1 MADDATDTTT
11 DSTDD
16 YAMKLDARVGYG
28 FGFTLNEHHGVLTP
42 YSELTYGTTDSYRM
56 GLNWAAGTRF
66 DLTLLGER
74 REPTTDPAEHAVLL
88 KGEVRF

>member
-1 MADDATDTTT
+1 
-11 DSTDD
+11 
-16 YAMKLDARVGYG
+16 MKLDARVGYG
-28 FGFTLNEHHGVLTP
+28 FGFTLNEHHGILTP

-56 GLNWAAGTRF
+56 GLNWAAGERF

-74 REPTTDPAEHAVLL
+74 REPTTNPAEHAVLL